1 MDNEDN
7 LPDRLHDVDK
17 LKDNIGIK
25 IENDDENKHHDS
37 SVVPVIVGKPGRKRK
52 KRKFFDEENG
62 NGEQLEKKI
71 KVERRDSQVVK
82 CNLVDK
88 YKQEKSPIET
98 KASDI
103 GYVWNN
109 AFLKLTDTLTLLA
122 PCTHRI

>member
-25 IENDDENKHHDS
+25 IENDDENKLHDS

-82 CNLVDK
+82 CNLVHKQDK
-88 YKQEKSPIET
+88 KSDRNES
-98 KASDI
+98 KA
-103 GYVWNN
+103 
-109 AFLKLTDTLTLLA
+109 L
-122 PCTHRI
+122 